1 MAGRWRAPVLATP
14 GEPLQVGGCL
24 LSFEAPH
31 LGRLPHVFVEVVTA
45 TGRRSRQLLEP
56 RCTVGVGGVRVRVV
70 GLEEG
75 RVRVTW
81 EAREEP
87 PTGRRPWWRR
97 RR

>member
-1 MAGRWRAPVLATP
+1 MAGRWRPPVLATP

-56 RCTVGVGGVRVRVV
+56 RCAVGVGGVRVRVV

-75 RVRVTW
+75 LVRVTW
-81 EAREEP
+81 EARDGSEGP
-87 PTGRRPWWRR
+87 RRWWRR
-97 RR
+97 R